1 MRMSIELEGVVIG
14 RPIEDVFAFVCNF
27 ENSPLW
33 GRTIK
38 TVKDSDGPI
47 AVGTTFSE
55 EAKIMGRTMR
65 HESQVTEFVPPTR
78 FFYSNRF
85 ENGMSE
91 QARFTFESVEGG
103 TRMVPS
109 AEVEMKGVPQVL
121 APVFAWQ
128 MKRQVGSLFKNL
140 KDVLE
145 SPDRPAV

>member
-1 MRMSIELEGVVIG
+1 MRMSIQLDGVVID
-14 RPIEDVFAFVCNF
+14 RPIEEVFAFVSDF

-65 HESQVTEFVPPTR
+65 LESEVTEFDPPTR

-91 QARFTFESVEGG
+91 RARFTFESVEGG
-103 TRMVPS
+103 TRMIPA
-109 AEVEMKGVPQVL
+109 AEVEMKGVPQML
-121 APVFAWQ
+121 APFFAWQ
-128 MKRQVGSLFKNL
+128 MKRLVRSLFKNL

-145 SPDRPAV
+145 SPDPPVV

>member
-1 MRMSIELEGVVIG
+1 MRMSIQLDGVVID
-14 RPIEDVFAFVCNF
+14 RPIEDVFAFVSNF

-65 HESQVTEFVPPTR
+65 HESEVTEFDPPTR

-85 ENGMSE
+85 ENGISE
-91 QARFTFESVEGG
+91 RHDS
-103 TRMVPS
+103 RLS
-109 AEVEMKGVPQVL
+109 
-121 APVFAWQ
+121 
-128 MKRQVGSLFKNL
+128 RL
-140 KDVLE
+140 KAALG
-145 SPDRPAV
+145 

>member
-1 MRMSIELEGVVIG
+1 MRMSIQMEAVVID
-14 RPIEDVFAFVCNF
+14 RPIEEVFAFFSNF

-33 GRTIK
+33 GRTIR

-47 AVGTTFSE
+47 AVGTTFNE

-65 HESQVTEFVPPTR
+65 HESEVTEFDPPTK

-85 ENGMSE
+85 ENGISE
-91 QARFTFESVEGG
+91 RAQFTFESVEGG
-103 TRMVPS
+103 TRMNPA

-121 APVFAWQ
+121 APFFVWQ
-128 MKRQVGSLFKNL
+128 MKRQVRSLLKNL

-145 SPDRPAV
+145 SPDRPVV